1 MASLIRIFKKSDWVI
16 QAFLFF
22 KSHFIIILGLGLIA
36 AFGRAAQL
44 GAFGPVS
51 SSFHFL
57 LEIIIQ
63 SARLLIFVYTLG
75 FTNVKTG
82 LMRIKK
88 VVTTKTAWKE
98 NWHIA
103 GKKMKKEWL
112 SLLTSFVI
120 YLLIALVI
128 NKLIDYTAYQ
138 TCLYYKLKTNEIISN
153 QASEWVIILF
163 FKNISVIPF
172 TLVFNA
178 LFLLW
183 ITNKISLVSG
193 NQLKL

>member
-1 MASLIRIFKKSDWVI
+1 MALYTRILKKTDWLFE
-16 QAFLFF
+16 ALLFF
-22 KSHFIIILGLGLIA
+22 KTHFVIILALGLIA
-36 AFGRAAQL
+36 AFGRATQL

-75 FTNVKTG
+75 FTNVKKG
-82 LMRIKK
+82 LSRIKK
-88 VVTTKTAWKE
+88 IVTTKAAWKE
-98 NWHIA
+98 NWHTA
-103 GKKMKKEWL
+103 CKKIKTEWP

-128 NKLIDYTAYQ
+128 NKLIDYAAYQ

-183 ITNKISLVSG
+183 ITNKISLVSE
-193 NQLKL
+193 N